1 MITVDHARPPKLYRY
16 ARCRWNVKSLLAG
29 EFRLAP
35 ASEYGSLM
43 DDAARQDNELVREET
58 TPGHMVTVTHLATGK
73 SIKVIGDVHYQ
84 DDIGTDYYTLCM
96 STAWDPILFT
106 EFKGSTSCLVVH
118 EPETFCERVHFH
130 MEKQLENWAGIDA
143 PVSYLQKSR
152 LGPAFSKPWKYL
164 AQKEWRFAWH
174 PPVQI
179 EKLSPIFIR
188 IGRIDDIAE
197 LVPRPSG
204 HSDANG

>member
-1 MITVDHARPPKLYRY
+1 MITVDLTRPQKLYRY

-35 ASEYGSLM
+35 ASEYESLSG
-43 DDAARQDNELVREET
+43 DAARQDNELIREET
-58 TPGHMVTVTHLATGK
+58 TPGHMVTVTHVATGRP
-73 SIKVIGDVHYQ
+73 IKVTGDMHYR
-84 DDIGTDYYTLCM
+84 DEVGTDYYTLCM
-96 STAWDPILFT
+96 STTWDPVLFT
-106 EFKGSTSCLVVH
+106 EFTGSSSCLVIH
-118 EPETFCERVHFH
+118 DPERFCERVHLH
-130 MEKQLENWAGIDA
+130 VEKRLENWAGIDA

-174 PPVQI
+174 PPI
-179 EKLSPIFIR
+179 RIPKLFPIFIR

-197 LVPRPSG
+197 LVSRPFDPG
-204 HSDANG
+204 DPNG